1 NAGGGIYGRQLKLTK
16 VYDDQLA
23 NNRQAV
29 QTALSDRAFA
39 TFGATA
45 LFTGASLLAA
55 ANQPTFM
62 WNINPEFAGHNNI
75 FGNVGALCFDC
86 IDTYRPFIAKQLG
99 ATKVAIIAYG
109 VAQQSV
115 ECAAGIEA
123 SYRKYPVAKVVFV
136 DNSLPFQAP
145 LTADVAAMKSKGVQ
159 LVDTCVDFEE
169 SYALAKEMRKQGMHA
184 VQEQP
189 YGYDADFVAKNGA
202 LLEGSIVYA

>member
-1 NAGGGIYGRQLKLTK
+1 MIAAGALVVVIAACGNASTSTNTSSTIPKHPDAATPTTFGNLTAKVPVHANGVTDTEIDTDAVITMTNSPTGSFGPLADGVRAYFAMVNAGGGIYGRQLKLTK

-45 LFTGASLLAA
+45 LFTGAPRLSA

-62 WNINPEFAGHNNI
+62 WNINPEFAGHNNF

-99 ATKVAIIAYG
+99 AKKVGIIAYA
-109 VAQQSV
+109 VSQQSV

-123 SYRKYPVAKVVFV
+123 
-136 DNSLPFQAP
+136 
-145 LTADVAAMKSKGVQ
+145 
-159 LVDTCVDFEE
+159 
-169 SYALAKEMRKQGMHA
+169 
-184 VQEQP
+184 
-189 YGYDADFVAKNGA
+189 
-202 LLEGSIVYA
+202 